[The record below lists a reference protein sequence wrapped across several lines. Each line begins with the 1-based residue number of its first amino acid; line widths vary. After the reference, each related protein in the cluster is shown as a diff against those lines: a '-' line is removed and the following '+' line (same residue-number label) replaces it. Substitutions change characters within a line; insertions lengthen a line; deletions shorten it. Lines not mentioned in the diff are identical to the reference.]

1 LREIINKK
9 LKQLKYKFFSNI
21 IDMEQEPKLV
31 TKTYEKKNGD
41 KVVKQYN
48 QNLYNKTFQEKNKK
62 EILEKH
68 TCECGGKYTMM
79 NKYHHISSKKHN
91 RWINKVIKE

>member
-1 LREIINKK
+1 
-9 LKQLKYKFFSNI
+9 
-21 IDMEQEPKLV
+21 MEQEPKLI
-31 TKTYEKKNGD
+31 TKTYTKKNGD

-68 TCECGGKYTMM
+68 TCECGGKYTNS
-79 NKYHHISSKKHN
+79 NKSIHIKTKLHQAYLST
-91 RWINKVIKE
+91 II